1 MKPSGRR
8 LIVSCESLLI
18 SITSPNKMRFKDNKQ
33 TQLLGNWVIIG
44 TGLEAAIRFLGTS
57 SHVDLPTVTGPS
69 TTTPLAMVLY

>member
-1 MKPSGRR
+1 
-8 LIVSCESLLI
+8 
-18 SITSPNKMRFKDNKQ
+18 MRFKDNKQ